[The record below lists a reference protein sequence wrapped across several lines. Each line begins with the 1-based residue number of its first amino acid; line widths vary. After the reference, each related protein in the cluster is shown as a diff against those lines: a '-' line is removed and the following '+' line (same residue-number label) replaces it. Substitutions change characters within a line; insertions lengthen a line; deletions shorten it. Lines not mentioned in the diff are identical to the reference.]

1 MSDINVALIG
11 YAFMGRA
18 HSNAYRQ
25 VGPFFSPARAPRM
38 KVICGRD
45 PRGVET
51 ARKALGWDEAATDWK
66 AVVRRP
72 DIELVDVCTPGDS
85 HAEIAIA
92 AAKAGKHVFCEKP
105 LANSLKDAE
114 RMLAAVE
121 KAGVAHMICHNYRR
135 APAVQL
141 AKQIIAKA
149 ENGGLFPVLRVVAAD
164 PGNDLAL
171 LQLEAKDLPCLTLA
185 PPGSAEAG
193 TRIAVI
199 GSPLGLEGTLTE
211 GIVSARRKLPGQ
223 KREVLQISAAIS
235 QGSSGSPVLDP
246 QGRVVGVASFLLAE
260 GQSLHFAI
268 PAEKLQALIR
278 RSGHNPSLAAPA
290 PSPAST
296 ARTYTVRSGDTLTR
310 ISRELKNQG
319 VSASPEQ
326 LRTFNQLPTNAVIRP
341 GQVLKVP

>member
-1 MSDINVALIG
+1 MVLGIGCLVLLLTSGALP
-11 YAFMGRA
+11 AAEVPDLRA
-18 HSNAYRQ
+18 LAKQ
-25 VGPFFSPARAPRM
+25 AR
-38 KVICGRD
+38 
-45 PRGVET
+45 
-51 ARKALGWDEAATDWK
+51 
-66 AVVRRP
+66 
-72 DIELVDVCTPGDS
+72 
-85 HAEIAIA
+85 
-92 AAKAGKHVFCEKP
+92 
-105 LANSLKDAE
+105 
-114 RMLAAVE
+114 
-121 KAGVAHMICHNYRR
+121 
-135 APAVQL
+135 PAVYLLAIQDDDGETKGSGTGFL
-141 AKQIIAKA
+141 VTSDGLLVTNHHVIAGAKQIIAKA
-149 ENGGLFPVLRVVAAD
+149 VNGGLFPVLRVVAAD

-171 LQLEAKDLPCLTLA
+171 LQLEAKDLPCLTLP

-290 PSPAST
+290 PSPSST

>member
-1 MSDINVALIG
+1 MSLELPPSQPRRKSRHPAPFLLIG
-11 YAFMGRA
+11 RMVPGIGCLILLLTSAALPAAEVPDLRA
-18 HSNAYRQ
+18 LAKQ
-25 VGPFFSPARAPRM
+25 AR
-38 KVICGRD
+38 
-45 PRGVET
+45 
-51 ARKALGWDEAATDWK
+51 
-66 AVVRRP
+66 
-72 DIELVDVCTPGDS
+72 
-85 HAEIAIA
+85 
-92 AAKAGKHVFCEKP
+92 
-105 LANSLKDAE
+105 
-114 RMLAAVE
+114 
-121 KAGVAHMICHNYRR
+121 
-135 APAVQL
+135 PAVYLLAIQDDDGEMRGSGTGFL
-141 AKQIIAKA
+141 VSSDGLLVTNHHVIAGAKQIIAKA

-185 PPGSAEAG
+185 PAGSAEAG

-235 QGSSGSPVLDP
+235 PGSSGSPVLDP

-260 GQSLHFAI
+260 GQSLHFAT

-278 RSGHNPSLAAPA
+278 KSGHTPSLAMPV
-290 PSPAST
+290 SSSSTT

-310 ISRELKNQG
+310 ISRELKNRG

-326 LRTFNQLPTNAVIRP
+326 LRTLNQLPTNAVIRP